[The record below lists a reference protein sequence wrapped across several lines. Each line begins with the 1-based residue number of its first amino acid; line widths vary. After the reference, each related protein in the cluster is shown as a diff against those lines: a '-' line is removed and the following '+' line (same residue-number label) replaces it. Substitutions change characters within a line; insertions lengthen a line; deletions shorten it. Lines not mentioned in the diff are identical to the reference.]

1 MNMKYLKYI
10 YLSVV
15 LIMAACVGNPGE
27 DFGGGVVPPEIPD
40 GFVLVPSGTFFK
52 ADGKATITFKVYS
65 DKQDVTADARIYQ
78 ETSSGINRMESPEF
92 KTTEVGNY
100 TFFATYKGQTTDK
113 VGVSAITGD
122 FPPLPADPQPDKF
135 SGFKHRIAAIQFT
148 GTSCGYCPNAI
159 SAITKFKES
168 EHVGKMLFAAVH
180 SYSSDDPM
188 SNDDAFALAR
198 RMSVSSYPSIILNL
212 NSRNL
217 LTKLTASSFYTQM
230 VAGMESLLQEDAYC
244 GISAS
249 VSKNEHSINLSAKVK
264 VGKNGSYCITAWLL
278 EDGIKA
284 AQANQ
289 TGVSID
295 INTHNNALRSA
306 SATSVAAGDLL
317 GGKETTEAGTE
328 VEFHHEFNL
337 DGVVNVQNCHVLVI
351 VSRKADEYR
360 NHVADNV
367 INCPIDASVAFEYE

>member
-15 LIMAACVGNPGE
+15 LIMTACVGNPGE
-27 DFGGGVVPPEIPD
+27 DFGEPIPPEIPD

-65 DKQDVTADARIYQ
+65 DKQDITADSRIYQ

-100 TFFATYKGQTTDK
+100 TFFATYKGMTTDK
-113 VGVSAITGD
+113 VLISAITGE
-122 FPPLPADPQPDKF
+122 FPPFPADPQPDKF

-168 EHVGKMLFAAVH
+168 EHAGKMLFAAVH

-264 VGKNGSYCITAWLL
+264 VGKNGSYRITAWLL

-284 AQANQ
+284 EQANQ
-289 TGVSID
+289 AGLNID
-295 INTHNNALRSA
+295 IKIHNNALRSA
-306 SATSVAAGDLL
+306 SATSVATGDLL

-328 VEFHHEFNL
+328 VEFHHEFSL
-337 DGVVNVQNCHVLVI
+337 DGVKNVQNCHVIVI

-367 INCPIDASVAFEYE
+367 INCPVDASVAFEYE